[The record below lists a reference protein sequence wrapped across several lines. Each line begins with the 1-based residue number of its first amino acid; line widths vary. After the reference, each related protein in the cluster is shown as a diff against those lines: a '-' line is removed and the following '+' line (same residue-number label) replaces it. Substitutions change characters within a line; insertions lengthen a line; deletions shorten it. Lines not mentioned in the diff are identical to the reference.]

1 MRELRRASVSYG
13 DALGTAAVDSWHGS
27 ELGQFAVDNGVPG
40 DAVVVGWRFNLPEP
54 MTGSAAK
61 KRCASDFYYFER
73 ESIGQAEAK
82 SIVELGALHSERTR
96 FLYKSCSVRS
106 SAEFRKYVKRLEIM
120 VLARGI
126 YDQELP
132 FDVNEK

>member
-1 MRELRRASVSYG
+1 VSYG

-27 ELGQFAVDNGVPG
+27 ELAQFAVDNGVPG
-40 DAVVVGWRFNLPEP
+40 DAVVVGWRFYLPEP

-61 KRCASDFYYFER
+61 NDVASVTFYYVER
-73 ESIGQAEAK
+73 EVLDKAEAK
-82 SIVELGALHSERTR
+82 SIVELGALHSEKNPIPVQK
-96 FLYKSCSVRS
+96 LLCQVPLP
-106 SAEFRKYVKRLEIM
+106 EFRKYVKRLEIM